1 MKKCSTVKLS
11 TPPKDPDSLPE
22 LEVLTNLRF
31 SPCGNFLAAGN
42 AGGVVLIYKKE
53 GKTFNHI
60 ASFAHNYKS
69 LSFIA
74 SEDVDRKTRVL
85 EWVPSRSQ
93 RQLLMSTNDATLRIS
108 RCAREM
114 LFECESPSST
124 SMLDELEELKFPE
137 TKTKIDGYKVSH
149 A

>member
-22 LEVLTNLRF
+22 LEVVTTLRF

-60 ASFAHNYKS
+60 SSFAHNYKS

-85 EWVPSRSQ
+85 DWIPARSH
-93 RQLLMSTNDATLRIS
+93 RQLLMSTNDATLRLWRCS
-108 RCAREM
+108 RDLYFERE
-114 LFECESPSST
+114 
-124 SMLDELEELKFPE
+124 
-137 TKTKIDGYKVSH
+137 G
-149 A
+149 